1 MFTRKVQREYIRS
14 GVKDWA
20 NAGYELETIG
30 HRLDSARRSLARSKK
45 NTWAYKFW
53 STVESRLMSKWQQ
66 TIMLKDVGLR
76 QEVIKEQD
84 IRTYDWWEKTEEVG
98 TLGVDFWAFLSEK
111 LGPGPNLTESWEK
124 AKEIK
129 LQKARQGLA

>member
-1 MFTRKVQREYIRS
+1 
-14 GVKDWA
+14 
-20 NAGYELETIG
+20 
-30 HRLDSARRSLARSKK
+30 
-45 NTWAYKFW
+45 
-53 STVESRLMSKWQQ
+53 MSKWQQ

-98 TLGVDFWAFLSEK
+98 TLGVDLWAFLSEK

>member
-30 HRLDSARRSLARSKK
+30 HRLDGARRSLARSKK
-45 NTWAYKFW
+45 GSWAYKFW
-53 STVESRLMSKWQQ
+53 ATVESRLLIKWKQ
-66 TIMLKDVGLR
+66 TIMLKEVGLR
-76 QEVIKEQD
+76 QEVTKEIDLQQ
-84 IRTYDWWEKTEEVG
+84 YDWWEKTEEVG
-98 TLGVDFWAFLSEK
+98 TLGVEFWAYLSEK